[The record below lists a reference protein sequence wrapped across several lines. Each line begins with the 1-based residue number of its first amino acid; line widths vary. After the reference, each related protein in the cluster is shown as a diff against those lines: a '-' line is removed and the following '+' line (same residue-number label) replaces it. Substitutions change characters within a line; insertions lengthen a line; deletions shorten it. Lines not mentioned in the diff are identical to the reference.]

1 MNKVIITA
9 AITGAVHTPT
19 MSDYLPITPDQI
31 VEDAVQAWKAGAAIA
46 HIHVRHPETGQPI
59 TDLDLFREVCGKIK
73 KRCNLILCPTT
84 GGGVGMTTAERVSQV
99 PVLKPELASLNM
111 GSLSIGIFKLA
122 ERYEKFKFPWE
133 PEYIKFTYD
142 YSFAN
147 TFKTL
152 EVFSQTMLD
161 AGTKPEC
168 EVYEVGMVNHVAW
181 LVERGLIQK
190 PPHLQFVLGLFGGLP
205 ATAQNLVFLY
215 DTAKRQ
221 LNDFT
226 WSVAAGGK
234 DQMRMGAMAMAMGG
248 HVRVGLE
255 DSLYAGKGI
264 IARSSAQQVEIVVRL
279 AEDLSIDVA
288 TPGDA
293 REILG
298 LKGLAKV
305 NY

>member
-1 MNKVIITA
+1 MSKVIITA
-9 AITGAVHTPT
+9 AITGSIHTPA

-31 VEDAVQAWKAGAAIA
+31 AEHAVEAWEAGAAIA
-46 HIHVRHPETGQPI
+46 HIHVRNPETGQPI
-59 TDLDLFREVCGKIK
+59 SDLNLFREVCSKIK
-73 KRCNLILCPTT
+73 KRCNIILCPTT
-84 GGGVGMTTAERVSQV
+84 GGGLGMTTEERVSQV

-122 ERYEKFKFPWE
+122 ERYDKFKFPWE

-142 YSFAN
+142 YCFPN

-152 EVFSQTMLD
+152 EVFSKAMLD

-168 EVYEVGMVNHVAW
+168 EIYEVGMINHVAW
-181 LVERGLIQK
+181 LVERGLIK
-190 PPHLQFVLGLFGGLP
+190 RPPHMQFVLGLFGGMP

-226 WSVAAGGK
+226 WSVAAAGR
-234 DQMRMGAMAMAMGG
+234 DQIRIGAMAMAMGG

-264 IARSSAQQVEIVVRL
+264 MAKSSAEQVEMVVRM
-279 AEDLSIDVA
+279 ANVLSIDVA
-288 TPGDA
+288 TPDEA
-293 REILG
+293 REMLG
-298 LKGLAKV
+298 LKGLDKV

>member
-9 AITGAVHTPT
+9 AVTGAIHTPT

-31 VEDAVQAWKAGAAIA
+31 VEDAVRAWEAGAAIA
-46 HIHVRHPETGQPI
+46 HIHVRHPQTGQPI
-59 TDLDLFREVCGKIK
+59 TDLGLFREVCSRIK
-73 KRCNLILCPTT
+73 KRCNLVLCPTT
-84 GGGVGMTTAERVSQV
+84 GGGVGMTTEERVSQV

-122 ERYEKFKFPWE
+122 ERYDEFKFPWE
-133 PEYIKFTYD
+133 REYIRFTYD

-152 EVFSQTMLD
+152 EVFSKTMLD

-168 EVYEVGMVNHVAW
+168 EIYEVGMVNHVAW
-181 LVERGLIQK
+181 LIERGLIK
-190 PPHLQFVLGLFGGLP
+190 RPPHLQFVLGLFGGIP

-215 DTAKRQ
+215 DTARRQ

-234 DQMRMGAMAMAMGG
+234 EQMRMTAMALAMGG
-248 HVRVGLE
+248 NVRVGLE

-264 IARSSAQQVEIVVRL
+264 IAQSSADQVKIVVRL
-279 AEDLSIDVA
+279 AEALGIDVA
-288 TPGDA
+288 TPDEA

-298 LKGLAKV
+298 LKGLARV